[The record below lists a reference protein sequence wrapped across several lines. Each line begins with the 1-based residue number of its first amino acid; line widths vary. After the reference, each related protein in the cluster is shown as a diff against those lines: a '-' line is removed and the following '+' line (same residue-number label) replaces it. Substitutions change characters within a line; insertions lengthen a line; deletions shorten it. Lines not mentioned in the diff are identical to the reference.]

1 LASLE
6 RKEGDVF
13 AKTAEILLHAC
24 CTKEDVETH
33 SNELQDGSLLDN
45 FLYPSLHLYK
55 YNAFSWQRPTDMLAT
70 DFGLGD
76 TGKFLPDNG
85 RAIMLTH
92 EHIRNVIF
100 TCIKDTL
107 SDVPSLTDDTLLM
120 DLQMDS
126 MGAVSFVT
134 DVSSHLEETG
144 IKLPPDFMFV
154 HPSIGEMISGILSLA
169 STTMQKDTGADLRSL
184 KADLLPVQTH
194 RHPTSDYLEN
204 LPTQQGCPSSWLLT
218 FYYFVAMGYVSA
230 VILFPGWLIL
240 SRSFQYGLHLPVIL
254 GVLVLAPCAKLVYVT
269 ILLGLVILS
278 KKLIL
283 GNIKPNEHFP
293 LASVK
298 FVQYWAVTRL
308 MSFANI
314 LVLGELKRTYL
325 LNTYYR
331 LMGSRIGRDVLIDT
345 VGITDPDMV
354 IVHDGTVIGNGVL
367 LLGHTIHDGFITF
380 GTIAI
385 GQSCTIEPRAILK
398 PEARVDH
405 FTTIPALA
413 SVGRNQMQFQAIGK
427 TPRSASSDASGAH
440 PAKSF
445 WREMLDSLGH
455 VGGLFLTYA
464 LASSSL
470 LVVNAIASAMSDSR
484 SQGGIMSALATLQL
498 TSGLY
503 LPFLPLFVGVDR
515 DGFAE
520 VLMMA
525 LTKYDVIG
533 IIWIFPAFYLGYSC
547 VLIAVTALVKW
558 LLIGKTKPGTSIDKG
573 RTAWCKWF
581 CDTLLEYSFR
591 HTASL
596 TLGTSFINFW
606 LSILGAKIGWRA
618 CIRVCNGIHDM
629 PDSYRD
635 PELIDVGKD
644 VHVGDR
650 AALITGV
657 TCRATDGEKRGNVET
672 TYGVIKIGD
681 RALIGMGSVIL
692 EGARIPAGTG
702 VGALCCVTS
711 KDSLKEGAMH
721 MGNPR
726 PRPIY
731 HISAEGLQDRNFSAM
746 EWFWY
751 FTFPLI
757 QPLVITA
764 VISVAGFFTCLFSM
778 LSFWEYTPASTPL
791 MVAPFIYMIHGFVL
805 CMIVVLLKW
814 ALLGRMVPSQ
824 RHRTYDLHYYTWN
837 MVLMVQSIVHLH
849 FTELLRGSPFYNVY
863 FRWLGVHIERN
874 VFLEAV
880 SIPDVDMIFLG
891 EGSVVEQ
898 NVLLG
903 GHSYEAPFLSR
914 NRVHIGK
921 NCVVRPTAA
930 TLPEFRMEDGSELD
944 CLEVGLKGMV
954 VGRRDSID

>member
-1 LASLE
+1 
-6 RKEGDVF
+6 
-13 AKTAEILLHAC
+13 
-24 CTKEDVETH
+24 
-33 SNELQDGSLLDN
+33 
-45 FLYPSLHLYK
+45 
-55 YNAFSWQRPTDMLAT
+55 
-70 DFGLGD
+70 
-76 TGKFLPDNG
+76 
-85 RAIMLTH
+85 
-92 EHIRNVIF
+92 
-100 TCIKDTL
+100 
-107 SDVPSLTDDTLLM
+107 
-120 DLQMDS
+120 
-126 MGAVSFVT
+126 
-134 DVSSHLEETG
+134 
-144 IKLPPDFMFV
+144 
-154 HPSIGEMISGILSLA
+154 
-169 STTMQKDTGADLRSL
+169 
-184 KADLLPVQTH
+184 
-194 RHPTSDYLEN
+194 
-204 LPTQQGCPSSWLLT
+204 
-218 FYYFVAMGYVSA
+218 
-230 VILFPGWLIL
+230 
-240 SRSFQYGLHLPVIL
+240 
-254 GVLVLAPCAKLVYVT
+254 
-269 ILLGLVILS
+269 
-278 KKLIL
+278 
-283 GNIKPNEHFP
+283 
-293 LASVK
+293 
-298 FVQYWAVTRL
+298 
-308 MSFANI
+308 
-314 LVLGELKRTYL
+314 
-325 LNTYYR
+325 
-331 LMGSRIGRDVLIDT
+331 
-345 VGITDPDMV
+345 
-354 IVHDGTVIGNGVL
+354 
-367 LLGHTIHDGFITF
+367 
-380 GTIAI
+380 
-385 GQSCTIEPRAILK
+385 
-398 PEARVDH
+398 
-405 FTTIPALA
+405 
-413 SVGRNQMQFQAIGK
+413 
-427 TPRSASSDASGAH
+427 
-440 PAKSF
+440 
-445 WREMLDSLGH
+445 
-455 VGGLFLTYA
+455 
-464 LASSSL
+464 
-470 LVVNAIASAMSDSR
+470 
-484 SQGGIMSALATLQL
+484 
-498 TSGLY
+498 
-503 LPFLPLFVGVDR
+503 
-515 DGFAE
+515 
-520 VLMMA
+520 
-525 LTKYDVIG
+525 
-533 IIWIFPAFYLGYSC
+533 
-547 VLIAVTALVKW
+547 
-558 LLIGKTKPGTSIDKG
+558 
-573 RTAWCKWF
+573 
-581 CDTLLEYSFR
+581 
-591 HTASL
+591 
-596 TLGTSFINFW
+596 
-606 LSILGAKIGWRA
+606 
-618 CIRVCNGIHDM
+618 M